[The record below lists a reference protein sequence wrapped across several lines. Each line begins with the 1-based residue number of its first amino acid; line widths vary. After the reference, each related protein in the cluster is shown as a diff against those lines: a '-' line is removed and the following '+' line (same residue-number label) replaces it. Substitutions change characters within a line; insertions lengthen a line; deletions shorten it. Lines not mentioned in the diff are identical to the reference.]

1 MGEVLGVT
9 KGSTCTG
16 VFGISST
23 GASGEN
29 GGSGTGGGEGES
41 KGLLGGKGGGWGT
54 LGVEE
59 PTEVDGVVIFL
70 GG

>member
-16 VFGISST
+16 GTGISST

-29 GGSGTGGGEGES
+29 GGSGTGGGEGQS

-54 LGVEE
+54 L
-59 PTEVDGVVIFL
+59 
-70 GG
+70 